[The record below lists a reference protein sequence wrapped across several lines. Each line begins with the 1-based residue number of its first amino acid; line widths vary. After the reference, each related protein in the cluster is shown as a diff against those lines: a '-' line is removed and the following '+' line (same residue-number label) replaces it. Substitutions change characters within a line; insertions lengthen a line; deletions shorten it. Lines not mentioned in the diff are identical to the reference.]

1 MEMFID
7 GLKTKGFHD
16 KLKSN
21 HFHIQQ
27 KKKKKPTVVYNTD
40 LKLLVLRCFVK

>member
-16 KLKSN
+16 KLKNN

-27 KKKKKPTVVYNTD
+27 KKTVGVYNR
-40 LKLLVLRCFVK
+40 LKAFSFKMFC

>member
-7 GLKTKGFHD
+7 SLKTKGFHD
-16 KLKSN
+16 KLKNN

-27 KKKKKPTVVYNTD
+27 KKTVGVYNTE

>member
-7 GLKTKGFHD
+7 SLKTKGFHD
-16 KLKSN
+16 KLKNN

-27 KKKKKPTVVYNTD
+27 KKKKEKKKNCW
-40 LKLLVLRCFVK
+40 CF